1 LNDVIEYGYL
11 IVNTR
16 TAQGAVPVE
25 GAQITVTDMNGASSR
40 VVSVSKTNRSGS
52 TVKIRLPA
60 APYKNTVGSAAGV
73 PCALYNIDADKDGY
87 YPVRNVGVQIYSG
100 ITSVQPVEFIYDF
113 GTVPGSADIR
123 SFSGNG

>member
-1 LNDVIEYGYL
+1 MDDVIVYGYL
-11 IVNTR
+11 IVNAR

-25 GAQITVTDMNGASSR
+25 AARITVTDMNGTSSR

-60 APYKNTVGSAAGV
+60 APYKNTASPSAGV

-87 YPVRNVGVQIYSG
+87 YPVRNVEIQIYSG
-100 ITSVQPVEFIYDF
+100 ITSVQPVEFIPYY
-113 GTVPGSADIR
+113 SAAAR
-123 SFSGNG
+123 TG

>member
-1 LNDVIEYGYL
+1 MNDGIEYGYL

-25 GAQITVTDMNGASSR
+25 DAQITVTDMNGLSSR

-52 TVKIRLPA
+52 TVKIRLPVT
-60 APYKNTVGSAAGV
+60 PYKNAAGPSAGV
-73 PCALYNIDADKDGY
+73 SCVLYTIDADKEGY

-100 ITSVQPVEFIYDF
+100 ITSVQPVEFIPCNISTTRT
-113 GTVPGSADIR
+113 G
-123 SFSGNG
+123 